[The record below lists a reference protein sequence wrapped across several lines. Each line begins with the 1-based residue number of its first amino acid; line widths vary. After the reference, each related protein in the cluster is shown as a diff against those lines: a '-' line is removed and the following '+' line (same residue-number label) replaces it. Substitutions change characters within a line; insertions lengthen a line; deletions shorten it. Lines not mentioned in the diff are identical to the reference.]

1 VRSVVIVG
9 CGFIGVELALLLS
22 DLGVTVTVLGRRG
35 WVMPRMLD
43 PDTAAVAERAIRAR
57 GVDLRLGVAAAAF
70 VGDDTVAGVEMA
82 DGTVLTADAYV
93 AATGVKPHVEYLG
106 GSGIGVDWGVH
117 VDDRM
122 RTDAPDVYAAGD
134 VAEAAD
140 RMTGERYVH
149 ATFPNAVSQGEVV
162 AHNILDPRL
171 PDSLLVTPVPG
182 TPAAGLP
189 RAAGRAPDGRPG
201 RPGVAGPVRR
211 LPGDGPGHP
220 RSGDRRLLLDRPLR
234 DGSIRCPVLVVA
246 GRGDPLSPLGY
257 TRQVFDEIVAPAKEL
272 LVVETDVHLLFVEA
286 LEATLPPLLQRLRA
300 LTAPVSR
307 PTSPAPG
314 A

>member
-1 VRSVVIVG
+1 MTFLPGARTHPLLYEEFCDALARAGFTVVGLHGQGHGKSPRVRRPLTLGALVTNARDAVGWARREVSDRVVA
-9 CGFIGVELALLLS
+9 CGSSQGGVLA
-22 DLGVTVTVLGRRG
+22 
-35 WVMPRMLD
+35 M
-43 PDTAAVAERAIRAR
+43 AVA
-57 GVDLRLGVAAAAF
+57 
-70 VGDDTVAGVEMA
+70 TVEPQ
-82 DGTVLTADAYV
+82 LTA
-93 AATGVKPHVEYLG
+93 
-106 GSGIGVDWGVH
+106 
-117 VDDRM
+117 
-122 RTDAPDVYAAGD
+122 
-134 VAEAAD
+134 
-140 RMTGERYVH
+140 
-149 ATFPNAVSQGEVV
+149 VV